1 MLCQQRWRKQS
12 SISSLAMKISLLK
25 LPRLI
30 GCIQHTEWK
39 TLVKTAEHHTCR
51 TSYIIPTGH
60 IPMSYPY
67 WFISKTTKALP
78 VTIIKFY
85 VYEMLILFA
94 SVRIESGDSA
104 RVQTSYH
111 LAPVSAHS
119 SININLSQVY
129 RRKISK
135 CVV

>member
-1 MLCQQRWRKQS
+1 
-12 SISSLAMKISLLK
+12 
-25 LPRLI
+25 
-30 GCIQHTEWK
+30 
-39 TLVKTAEHHTCR
+39 
-51 TSYIIPTGH
+51 
-60 IPMSYPY
+60 MSYPY

-78 VTIIKFY
+78 VTVIKFY

-135 CVV
+135 RVV